1 MRNGPAG
8 WSLTR
13 ALPSPDNENH
23 NMAQSN
29 SRMPAVYIAGPYR
42 GPSRAA
48 IELNIQVARKVGLL
62 ASIKGWAAVIPH
74 SNTGHLDD
82 SCSLPEQYWLDA
94 TMELMRR
101 CDAVVLCQGWQHS
114 SGTLAEIAEA
124 QRLGI
129 TVFYTDSE
137 LPPVE
142 VWRTL
147 PANDNRAMG

>member
-29 SRMPAVYIAGPYR
+29 SRMPAV
-42 GPSRAA
+42 
-48 IELNIQVARKVGLL
+48 
-62 ASIKGWAAVIPH
+62 IPH

-82 SCSLPEQYWLDA
+82 SCSLSEQYWLDA

-101 CDAVVLCQGWQHS
+101 CDAVVLCPGWQHS

-137 LPPVE
+137 LPPAE
-142 VWRTL
+142 VWRAIA
-147 PANDNRAMG
+147 ANDNARA